1 MKSHQAISVRR
12 ALVQDDTHYWVM
24 RRLQETPDISQRQ
37 LAKELGISLGSVN
50 FCLQA
55 LVDKGWIKMQN
66 FTKSSHKM
74 GYAYLLT
81 PSGITEKAGLT
92 RRFLKRKMEEYELLK
107 SEIESLQSEIPEE
120 RRTGL

>member
-1 MKSHQAISVRR
+1 
-12 ALVQDDTHYWVM
+12 
-24 RRLQETPDISQRQ
+24 
-37 LAKELGISLGSVN
+37 
-50 FCLQA
+50 
-55 LVDKGWIKMQN
+55 
-66 FTKSSHKM
+66 M

-107 SEIESLQSEIPEE
+107 TEIENLQAEVPDE